1 MKVPTLGQTRV
12 VNSFA
17 RYKGQAE
24 NALYGSFCQ
33 YGSN

>member
-1 MKVPTLGQTRV
+1 MKVPILGQTRV

-17 RYKGQAE
+17 HYQGQAE

-33 YGSN
+33 YESN